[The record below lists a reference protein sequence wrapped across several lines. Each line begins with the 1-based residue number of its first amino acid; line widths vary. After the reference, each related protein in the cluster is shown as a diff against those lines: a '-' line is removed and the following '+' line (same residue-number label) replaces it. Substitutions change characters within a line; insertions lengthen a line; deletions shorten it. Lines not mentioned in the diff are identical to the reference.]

1 MDQLDVKVK
10 KEIFKAKFNVIFNAI
25 FLAVL
30 FILLPA
36 SLKMGWLY
44 ITLWCVT
51 FTVMIYIL
59 INRVEV
65 YKKLKA

>member
-1 MDQLDVKVK
+1 MDQLDLKVK
-10 KEIFKAKFNVIFNAI
+10 KEIFKAKYNVIFNAI

-36 SLKMGWLY
+36 VVKMSWLY